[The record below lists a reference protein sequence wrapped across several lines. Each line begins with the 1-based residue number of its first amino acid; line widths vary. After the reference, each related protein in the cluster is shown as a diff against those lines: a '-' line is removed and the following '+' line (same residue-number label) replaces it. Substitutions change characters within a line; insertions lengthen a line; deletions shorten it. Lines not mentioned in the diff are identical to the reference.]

1 MQIIRNHG
9 VRVLVIHSIDIYA
22 AFAMCWAFCWVLGE
36 TMVQGNKNECSVLTE
51 VIVENRDKVSR
62 QLLSRVI
69 NILLEEVWGTNCAYR
84 RYS

>member
-1 MQIIRNHG
+1 
-9 VRVLVIHSIDIYA
+9 
-22 AFAMCWAFCWVLGE
+22 
-36 TMVQGNKNECSVLTE
+36 MVQGNKNECSVLTE